1 MKFLNQFAYD
11 DADFV
16 HDVAPSDEKPTRFDQ
31 LLQSKWNDAM
41 TSGHFWYKLDKLDTR
56 ILPGK
61 YGFVAQLNTKRANE
75 RRKPQH
81 VTSICMPFD
90 GSIFNFTKLKEGE
103 MLFSLKN
110 ANKAEGSEK
119 EVLSYRQNIGW

>member
-1 MKFLNQFAYD
+1 MKLKEFEYGEEDLVY
-11 DADFV
+11 
-16 HDVAPSDEKPTRFDQ
+16 DVAPSREPKPTRFDQ
-31 LLQSKWNDAM
+31 LLQSKWNEAM
-41 TSGHFWYKLDKLDTR
+41 ANGHFWYKLEKLETR

-61 YGFVAQLNTKRANE
+61 YGFVAQLNTKRAQE

-81 VTSICMPFD
+81 INSICMPFD

-110 ANKAEGSEK
+110 VNKEQDSAK
-119 EVLSYRQNIGW
+119 EVSSGIGCFN

>member
-1 MKFLNQFAYD
+1 MKLQNQFVYG

-16 HDVAPSDEKPTRFDQ
+16 HNVAPSEGKPTRFDQ

-61 YGFVAQLNTKRANE
+61 YGFVAQVNNSCYGALLNR
-75 RRKPQH
+75 
-81 VTSICMPFD
+81 D
-90 GSIFNFTKLKEGE
+90 
-103 MLFSLKN
+103 
-110 ANKAEGSEK
+110 
-119 EVLSYRQNIGW
+119 